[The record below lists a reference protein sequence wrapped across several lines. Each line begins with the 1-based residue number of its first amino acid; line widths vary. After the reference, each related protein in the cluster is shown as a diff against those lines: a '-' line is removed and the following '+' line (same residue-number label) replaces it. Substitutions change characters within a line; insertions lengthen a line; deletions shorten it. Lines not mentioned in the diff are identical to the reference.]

1 MSGNLITSRAILA
14 DLTLALSQGTYGWV
28 PDLSMKMS
36 SDQAAETYAWLG
48 QSPAMQEWLGGRSAK
63 DIREFSYAI
72 TNKDFEAT
80 LEITVPEMR
89 RAKSGAFNIRIADLA
104 NRVNAFP
111 AKLLSTLII
120 AGEAKNCYDG
130 QYFFDTDHAEGDS
143 GTQDNDLTYAAATG
157 TTPTVDEMKG
167 AIIQSVTKML
177 GYKDDRGELMNENA
191 KDFLVMVPLIYFQQ
205 AVEAVNMPTVSA
217 GGANLLQYLP
227 DGIKITPVANARLDA
242 GGWSTKMAT
251 FIRDGEAKPFILQEE
266 LPQHVSALAEGSDL
280 EFNENKHRYGVDWAG
295 NVGFG
300 FWQKACLTTFT

>member
-1 MSGNLITSRAILA
+1 MSGNLITSRSILA
-14 DLTLALSQGTYGWV
+14 DLTLALSQGTSGWV
-28 PDLSMKMS
+28 PDLCMKMT

-48 QSPAMQEWLGGRSAK
+48 QSPAMQEWLGGRGAK
-63 DIREFSYAI
+63 DLREYSFSI
-72 TNKDFEAT
+72 TNKDYEAT
-80 LEITVPEMR
+80 LEITVPELR
-89 RAKSGAFNIRIADLA
+89 RAKSGAFQIRIADLA
-104 NRVNAFP
+104 QRVNAFP
-111 AKLLSTLII
+111 AKLASTLII
-120 AGEAKNCYDG
+120 AAEAKACYDG

-217 GGANLLQYLP
+217 GGANLLQNLP
-227 DGIKITPVANARLDA
+227 DGIRITPVANARLDA
-242 GGWSTKMAT
+242 GGWTTKMVT
-251 FIRDGEAKPFILQEE
+251 FARDSAMKPFILQEE
-266 LPQHVSALAEGSDL
+266 LPLHVSALTEDSDL
-280 EFNENKHRYGVDWAG
+280 AFTENKHRYGVDWAG
-295 NVGFG
+295 NVGLG